1 MNDSRGLSCS
11 YDGLTRRL
19 SARRVNKLSFWYDKE
34 LGVFFHLRIIMANV
48 TVRRMWI
55 FETAVSVKMVITTYR
70 ILISTVVN
78 VSRAFREYQRK
89 KEHK

>member
-1 MNDSRGLSCS
+1 
-11 YDGLTRRL
+11 
-19 SARRVNKLSFWYDKE
+19 
-34 LGVFFHLRIIMANV
+34 MANV

-55 FETAVSVKMVITTYR
+55 FETAVSVKMVTTTYR

-78 VSRAFREYQRK
+78 VSRAFREYLRK